1 MAQIN
6 KQRLSVSVSIKTLE
20 LLDDYLK
27 LEKFRNK
34 SHAVEFS
41 INKVLKKKNFGKEK
55 EKGETQNA

>member
-1 MAQIN
+1 MVKNN

-20 LLDDYLK
+20 LIDESLK

-41 INKVLKKKNFGKEK
+41 INKVLKANLNKIGRGYK
-55 EKGETQNA
+55 